1 MLKKLF
7 SSAVR
12 AEVLSLLLND
22 PDKKFYVREI
32 AKLLE
37 KNPSAVKRELDNL
50 EKMGIVTSEK
60 VANLK
65 YFRSDPDSPLYSELK
80 NLITKSLGIAGN
92 LKTALRNS
100 GVSRA
105 FLYGPYAEGQ
115 DVKTVNL
122 FVTGPEQPDEKA
134 LKKVARHFGFR
145 LELVFMEEDEYRQNK
160 KRRGKSLSLILAE
173 RRIPLIGRV

>member
-1 MLKKLF
+1 MLKQLF

-12 AEVLSLLLND
+12 AEVLSLLLNA
-22 PDKKFYVREI
+22 PEEKFYVREI

-80 NLITKSLGIAGN
+80 SLITKSLGIAGN

-100 GVSRA
+100 GASRA
-105 FLYGPYAEGQ
+105 FIFGPYAEGQ
-115 DVKTVNL
+115 DVKTVSL
-122 FVTGPEQPDEKA
+122 FVTGPQQPDEKA
-134 LKKVARHFGFR
+134 LKKVARHFGYR
-145 LELVFMEEDEYRQNK
+145 LDMVFMEEDEYRHKK
-160 KRRGKSLSLILAE
+160 KRREKSLRLILAE
-173 RRIPLIGRV
+173 RRIPLLGRV